1 MEFPSEA
8 YPLSQKGTAS
18 WKGFSDVLRMEAL
31 IEKNIASKGDISE
44 REQLDYLS
52 SGNSLH
58 LRDTYHMLDI
68 ICYVGYPL

>member
-18 WKGFSDVLRMEAL
+18 WKGFSDVLRIEAL
-31 IEKNIASKGDISE
+31 IASKGDISE
-44 REQLDYLS
+44 REQLDYIS

-58 LRDTYHMLDI
+58 LLDTYYMLDI
-68 ICYVGYPL
+68 IHYVGYLL